1 MFKHIMVY
9 NSTLICNFQITLQL
23 NKFSEVLIQTLLPI
37 VLMQKR
43 LRRVVLNIIDFQR
56 NICRVSQLDLLE
68 MKLWI
73 H

>member
-1 MFKHIMVY
+1 MFKHIMVS

>member
-9 NSTLICNFQITLQL
+9 NSTLICNSQITLQL